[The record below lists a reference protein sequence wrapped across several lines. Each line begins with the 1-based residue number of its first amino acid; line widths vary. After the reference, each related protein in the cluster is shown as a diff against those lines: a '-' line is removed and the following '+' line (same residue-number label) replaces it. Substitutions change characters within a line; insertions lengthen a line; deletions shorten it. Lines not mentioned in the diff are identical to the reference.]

1 LQEAE
6 ENLNNKQ
13 PLGFINYLIIF
24 LKWKKLIIWV
34 TLIATI
40 ISIVLFFFVF
50 DLIYFST
57 ATIKSSGKA
66 SFFLGGFEGLPD
78 IGGLEDLTG
87 GGRSTRELA
96 LYQEILTSRRCLEPL
111 IEKFQLMNR
120 DEHKYMEDAL
130 RDFRDNKLKLD
141 FDKIAG
147 VLYIGVYDKNKQ
159 LAKEM
164 VEFLLE
170 ELNKINIELSV
181 TNARN
186 NREFVEK
193 RYFQSKEDLTKAED
207 SLKSYQLIYGI
218 APDMQVKAAAQTAF
232 AIESELKAEEVKLDV
247 LKKIL
252 SSDQPEVKTQETKVN
267 SLKSKISEIQNST
280 DLNELLRLGNS
291 PQIVLNYLRLQRE
304 VEIQT
309 KILTFLLPLYEQSKI
324 EEKRETPTIIILEK
338 PYIADRKSKPKR
350 LTMVFVTM
358 FVSFFIISLAAIL
371 YDVYIKKIILTV
383 KSHK

>member
-1 LQEAE
+1 MQEAE